1 MKTIG
6 ILIGTEDSS
15 VSKKYY
21 QKNKNSLQFLKEYG
35 ISMNYIPFD
44 YAIFAELKKQG
55 EKKGFQIIPLF
66 GDDLTLDDCNQ
77 CDCIFC
83 IFEGTYAFE
92 HGGPEY
98 YQYLRN
104 ILSKTSAQVFPS
116 QKMQDFII
124 KKHQYMRYLKKK
136 GYEIPP
142 THFIKPEAYKIQT
155 IMRFIEKNEFKNI
168 VIKPELVGFK
178 KGFKIIKNVTQ
189 KKVEDY
195 LQKMKREGYK
205 NVLLQPFL
213 EDFNKFGE
221 IKTYWVGGK
230 NMYSYKQQWKGSEGV
245 FYPQEKIDKQLLKKC
260 LDTAKN
266 VIDDLKKDYEE
277 LIHVRVDFACCVDN
291 ENQCRDFFINEIEI
305 NPALAEEDDPVRGF
319 SPLVKEILSRC
330 S

>member
-6 ILIGTEDSS
+6 ILIGTEDEP

-21 QKNKNSLQFLKEYG
+21 QKNNSSLQFLKDYG

-66 GDDLTLDDCNQ
+66 GQDITLEDCNQ
-77 CDCIFC
+77 CDSIFC
-83 IFEGTYAFE
+83 VFEGTYAFE
-92 HGGPEY
+92 YGGQEH
-98 YQYLRN
+98 YQYLRK

-116 QKMQDFII
+116 QKTQDFII
-124 KKHQYMRYLKKK
+124 NKHQYMRYLTKK
-136 GYEIPP
+136 GYDLPP
-142 THFIKPEAYKIQT
+142 TNFIKPESYNIQT
-155 IMRFIEKNEFKNI
+155 IMRFIEKNDFKNI

-178 KGFKIIKNVTQ
+178 KGFKIIKNVTK

-195 LQKMKREGYK
+195 LKKMKKDGYK
-205 NVLLQPFL
+205 HVLLQPFL

-221 IKTYWVGGK
+221 IKTYWVGNK

-245 FYPQEKIDKQLLKKC
+245 FHPQEKIDKQLLKKC

-266 VIDDLKKDYEE
+266 VIDDLTKDYEE

-291 ENQCRDFFINEIEI
+291 ENNCRDFFINEIEI
-305 NPALAEEDDPVRGF
+305 NPAIAEEDSRGKGYV
-319 SPLVKEILSRC
+319 PLVKQILIAS